1 MDSNLK
7 LIFSMK
13 LAGYLMQRG
22 FVLLDM
28 RKNTDQS
35 NRNVFIFNESAEL
48 RNAIDDYSRE
58 KNN

>member
-35 NRNVFIFNESAEL
+35 NRNVFIFNESDEL

-58 KNN
+58 KNY

>member
-13 LAGYLMQRG
+13 LAVYLMQRG

-35 NRNVFIFNESAEL
+35 NRNVFIFNESDEL

-58 KNN
+58 KNY